1 MDIKKIKDKLIN
13 RETILYAIFGFL
25 TFVVGI
31 VIYQGLLYLG
41 VDYKISNIFS
51 LVLGK
56 LFAYVMNKLVV
67 FRCKNEN
74 FWEFCK
80 EFVRFV
86 IARGFTALIDY
97 FGVIVAVE
105 FLGWN
110 KVISKYVF
118 MILVIIL
125 NYFFGKSVVF
135 KSTSG
140 ETKENEK

>member
-1 MDIKKIKDKLIN
+1 MDIKKIKEKLIN

-25 TFVVGI
+25 TFLVGI

-67 FRCKNEN
+67 FRCKNKD
-74 FWEFCK
+74 FWDFCK
-80 EFVRFV
+80 EFIRFA

-97 FGVIVAVE
+97 FGVIIAVE
-105 FLGWN
+105 IFDCN
-110 KVISKYVF
+110 KVISKYFF
-118 MILVIIL
+118 MVLVIIL

-135 KSTSG
+135 KSASE
-140 ETKENEK
+140 ETKENE

>member
-1 MDIKKIKDKLIN
+1 MDIKKIKEKLIN

-31 VIYQGLLYLG
+31 VIYQGLMYVG

-56 LFAYVMNKLVV
+56 LFAYVMNKLIV
-67 FRCKNEN
+67 FRCRNKD
-74 FWEFCK
+74 FWDFCK

-97 FGVIVAVE
+97 FGVIIAVE
-105 FLGWN
+105 FFSWDKL
-110 KVISKYVF
+110 ISKYFF

-125 NYFFGKSVVF
+125 NYIFGKSVVF
-135 KSTSG
+135 KSAS
-140 ETKENEK
+140 EEMRENE

>member
-1 MDIKKIKDKLIN
+1 MDIKKIKEKLIN

-31 VIYQGLLYLG
+31 VIYQGLMYVG

-56 LFAYVMNKLVV
+56 LFAYVMNKLIV
-67 FRCKNEN
+67 FRCRNKD
-74 FWEFCK
+74 FLDFCK

-86 IARGFTALIDY
+86 IARGLTALIDY
-97 FGVIVAVE
+97 FGVIIAVE
-105 FLGWN
+105 FFGWD
-110 KVISKYVF
+110 KLISKYFF

-125 NYFFGKSVVF
+125 NYIFGKSVVF
-135 KSTSG
+135 KSASG
-140 ETKENEK
+140 ETKENE